1 MIAKGLSRIIEALHD
16 ATWRRK
22 AERLLRE
29 KSKLKIDTVQFEF
42 AQGIVT
48 EDSNFKANGI
58 MHQCLLFAAI
68 SQDFSARSS
77 GRFFDWCASMRRRIS
92 SSMLIAPTI

>member
-48 EDSNFKANGI
+48 EDSN
-58 MHQCLLFAAI
+58 L
-68 SQDFSARSS
+68 R
-77 GRFFDWCASMRRRIS
+77 
-92 SSMLIAPTI
+92 PTG